1 MATLKL
7 GLIFSENT
15 SATIFFWG
23 HYHGQTAVEEKDS
36 LVFYIW
42 KSDSQHRFFSTVCTG
57 WKQLCD
63 LDAHGRCWVPYGSH
77 WLQLTHNWSMPHHT
91 PTLSRQWDQEDAAG
105 LTCKTSGPS
114 KGRCLLASDSFPS
127 EPSILQTQHLHSSF
141 FSRLFPQLADT
152 MSSLISIQL
161 KLGRCNPF
169 GWHFLYL

>member
-63 LDAHGRCWVPYGSH
+63 LDAHGRCWVPYGSAIGCSSH
-77 WLQLTHNWSMPHHT
+77 TTDPCPITPQPWAGSGTKRMQQGWLARLVAPAKEDVCSLLTHFL
-91 PTLSRQWDQEDAAG
+91 LS
-105 LTCKTSGPS
+105 
-114 KGRCLLASDSFPS
+114 LLFYRHNICISLSFQDYFPS
-127 EPSILQTQHLHSSF
+127 
-141 FSRLFPQLADT
+141 
-152 MSSLISIQL
+152 
-161 KLGRCNPF
+161 
-169 GWHFLYL
+169 